1 MTITQHLFGKTTIAK
16 LSDSYKLDQIL
27 VDPWFESE
35 TIIIKPNWVSTMPG
49 HFTSLKT
56 LRLLLESLDSKIVVT
71 ESSTHVF
78 NEPLE
83 DGLNFIAEGKEVNW
97 KWLLAGHGWKWLI
110 KNPSWEWFKRDGH
123 WDLLKKGDKIF
134 LDQNGFT
141 DLFKEFNVKYINVT
155 DEIWSDRIADQTEVK
170 KAVEKSFKSVQIDK
184 LYNMIPKKLYDL
196 RGSMFIS
203 LAKLKHYATF
213 TMKNIFGMIPD
224 PLRPWWHGTKD
235 VLLSKS
241 IIDINKIYHALFNV
255 YGICEAL
262 YTRSVPHSKGKFVD
276 QYSGLRYSIIED
288 LGFISFG
295 RDLVSLDAILGNLA
309 GFDPKSFNDY
319 INLAEKEFGPYDK
332 EAFNESK
339 LKLGNLRLRI
349 NKKD

>member
-1 MTITQHLFGKTTIAK
+1 MTISQHFFGKTTIAK
-16 LSDSYKLDQIL
+16 LSNSYKLNQIL

-35 TIIIKPNWVSTMPG
+35 TIIIKPNWVSLMPG

-56 LRLLLESLDSKIVVT
+56 LRLLIENLDSKIVVT

-83 DGLNFIAEGKEVNW
+83 DGLNFIAEGKERNW

-110 KNPSWEWFKRDGH
+110 RNPNWDWFKRDGH
-123 WDLLKKGDKIF
+123 WDHLKKGDKNF

-141 DLFKEFNVKYINVT
+141 DLFKELNVDYINVT
-155 DEIWSDRIADQTEVK
+155 DEIWSDRIADPTEVK
-170 KAVEKSFKSVQIDK
+170 KAVETDFSAVQDK
-184 LYNMIPKKLYDL
+184 LYSMIPKKLYDL

-203 LAKLKHYATF
+203 LAKLKHYASF
-213 TMKNIFGMIPD
+213 TIKNIFGMIPD

-235 VLLSKS
+235 VLLPRS
-241 IIDINKIYHALFNV
+241 IIGINKIYHTLFNV

-262 YTRSVPHSKGKFVD
+262 NTRSILHPEGKFED
-276 QYSGLRYSIIED
+276 FYSGSRYNIIENP
-288 LGFISFG
+288 GFMAFG

-309 GFDPKSFNDY
+309 GFDPKSFNSY
-319 INLAEKEFGPYDK
+319 IDLAEKEFGPYDR
-332 EAFNESK
+332 EAFKKSK
-339 LKLGNLRLRI
+339 LTVGSWLSP
-349 NKKD
+349 